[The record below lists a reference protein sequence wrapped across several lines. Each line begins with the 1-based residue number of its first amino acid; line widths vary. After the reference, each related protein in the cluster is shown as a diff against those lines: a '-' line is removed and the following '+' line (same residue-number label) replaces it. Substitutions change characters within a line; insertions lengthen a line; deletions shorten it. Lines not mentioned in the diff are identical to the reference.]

1 MRKGARELYEIDERV
16 RRLKNRLIRFN
27 ATKHEPE
34 YDQLT
39 KEAGGLYTLL
49 RKLKRDKKIVF

>member
-1 MRKGARELYEIDERV
+1 MRKGAQHLYAIENRVKDIKHFCRKLGNDE
-16 RRLKNRLIRFN
+16 KE
-27 ATKHEPE
+27 HD